1 MIQREGINPNMI
13 ANNLMPYIEVHPGEI
28 IKDEIE
34 FRGLSQRAL
43 AKQMDVSYSVLNEIL
58 NGKRPVTTQ
67 YALLLEAALG
77 IDAGFFVRMQAD
89 YDMQVA
95 KKDKQLSKKIAAIR
109 RMVAVM

>member
-1 MIQREGINPNMI
+1 
-13 ANNLMPYIEVHPGEI
+13 
-28 IKDEIE
+28 
-34 FRGLSQRAL
+34 
-43 AKQMDVSYSVLNEIL
+43 MDVSYSVLNEIL

>member
-1 MIQREGINPNMI
+1 
-13 ANNLMPYIEVHPGEI
+13 
-28 IKDEIE
+28 
-34 FRGLSQRAL
+34 
-43 AKQMDVSYSVLNEIL
+43 MDVSYSVLNEIL

-89 YDMQVA
+89 YDMQIA

>member
-13 ANNLMPYIEVHPGEI
+13 ANNLMPYTEVHPGEI

-34 FRGLSQRAL
+34 FRGISQRSL

-89 YDMQVA
+89 YDMQIA

-109 RMVAVM
+109 RIVAVM

>member
-1 MIQREGINPNMI
+1 MIHKDGIRSDMI
-13 ANNLMPYIEVHPGEI
+13 ANNLMPYLEVHPGEI

-34 FRGLSQRAL
+34 SRGISQRAL
-43 AKQMDVSYSVLNEIL
+43 AKQIEVSYSVLNEIL

-67 YALLLEAALG
+67 YAMLLEAALG

-95 KKDKQLSKKIAAIR
+95 KQNKQLSKKIAAIR
-109 RMVAVM
+109 KMTAVL